1 MSNYQKSSTLDFGI
15 VKLASDSTPES
26 DSSLPITNYTLG
38 LRLAAFSGA
47 ATSTTS
53 GVISL
58 TSATLNSLSGLATN
72 GILTKTA
79 TGTTTTRAISISGT
93 GLSITN
99 ADGVSGNP
107 TITSN
112 ATNLNTVS
120 TIVARDSSGN
130 FSANIVTAY
139 KTRGLKTYGK

>member
-79 TGTTTTRAISISGT
+79 TGTTTWVYVTCDGYWHFR
-93 GLSITN
+93 LYLKYPFTN
-99 ADGVSGNP
+99 YCFQL
-107 TITSN
+107 
-112 ATNLNTVS
+112 NLGWDMHEKCVRNT
-120 TIVARDSSGN
+120 
-130 FSANIVTAY
+130 Y
-139 KTRGLKTYGK
+139 LGKRMKYRFTTHPWERLT